1 MRVCVCVSVL
11 YLQEVGREHP
21 VSVSIIEGEGG
32 GEARH
37 GDALLDPGTDRP
49 TPGVLEQEHT
59 HTGE

>member
-1 MRVCVCVSVL
+1 MCERVL

-21 VSVSIIEGEGG
+21 MSVSIVEGESG

-49 TPGVLEQEHT
+49 TPRVLEQEHT
-59 HTGE
+59 GE